1 MGAIRLERVSKV
13 YDGGVLAVDDVSLE
27 VPDGEF
33 IVLVGPSGC
42 GKSTLLR
49 LIAGLEKAT
58 AGRIHIGD
66 RDVTA
71 AEVTRRVTALSEM
84 LGLGELMERK
94 PAHLSGGQRQRVAI
108 GRALVREPRAFLL
121 DEPLSNLDAKLRTT
135 MRSEL
140 ARLHERLRVTTVYVT
155 HDQVEAMTL
164 GDRVA
169 VLRDGVVQ
177 QLSLIHI

>member
-13 YDGGVLAVDDVSLE
+13 YEGGVLAVDDVSLE

-71 AEVTRRVTALSEM
+71 VAPPDRDVAMVFQSYALYPHMTVRQNLAFGLRQRRTPAAEVTRRVTALSEM

-108 GRALVREPRAFLL
+108 GRALVR
-121 DEPLSNLDAKLRTT
+121 
-135 MRSEL
+135 
-140 ARLHERLRVTTVYVT
+140 
-155 HDQVEAMTL
+155 
-164 GDRVA
+164 
-169 VLRDGVVQ
+169 
-177 QLSLIHI
+177 